1 MGSAVEIPIALVV
14 VAFVIGIGLI
24 VNYNIFEILD
34 AKDLGT
40 TGNTTRASLESNV
53 WSGFDL
59 TTLIPIVLGAAAV
72 LAILVGAFRVMSG

>member
-1 MGSAVEIPIALVV
+1 MSSAVEIPIALVV

-24 VNYNIFEILD
+24 VNYNVFEILD

-40 TGNTTRASLESNV
+40 TGNATRVQLEANV
-53 WSGFDL
+53 WAGFDL

-72 LAILVGAFRVMSG
+72 LAILVGAFRVMGG